1 MPASERIVWVIDE
14 NYAGFALIRKFLAAC
29 GYQPA
34 NVYQFSSI
42 ASVSD
47 TTAPGLIFVD
57 DAQLTKADRL
67 QIDIFKVK
75 YAQTPIILLTATD
88 DEHTNYLSS
97 LINAQDHLVKRE
109 ITLPLF
115 RKSVQYAIDRKDIT
129 NKLRQTR
136 DDYMAMFHRN
146 PLPMWVYDIH
156 TKAFLAV
163 NEAAVFYYGYT
174 EQEFLSMTI
183 LDIRPLDDVP
193 ALLAITKQTY
203 KSGFYDL
210 NHWTHI
216 KKNGESVKVHI
227 YSHNIEFEGREC
239 KIVTAVNVDR
249 EYRMHTMLKQH
260 GISLE

>member
-1 MPASERIVWVIDE
+1 MGASERIVWVIDE

-29 GYQPA
+29 NYLPG
-34 NVYQFSSI
+34 NIMQFSSI
-42 ASVSD
+42 ASVNG
-47 TTAPGLIFVD
+47 TTSPALIFID
-57 DAQLTKADRL
+57 DALLTKADRL
-67 QIDIFKVK
+67 QTDLFKLR
-75 YAQTPIILLTATD
+75 YALTPIILLSTTD
-88 DEHTNYLSS
+88 DEHTDYLSS
-97 LINAQDHLVKRE
+97 LINAQDHLIKKE

-115 RKSVQYAIDRKDIT
+115 RKSVQYAIDRKEIT
-129 NKLRQTR
+129 NKLQQTR

-146 PLPMWVYDIH
+146 PLPMWVYDIQ
-156 TKAFLAV
+156 TKAFVAV

-183 LDIRPLDDVP
+183 MDIRPLGDIP

-210 NHWTHI
+210 NHWTHL

-227 YSHNIEFEGREC
+227 YSHNIEFEGKEC

-260 GISLE
+260 GISFE